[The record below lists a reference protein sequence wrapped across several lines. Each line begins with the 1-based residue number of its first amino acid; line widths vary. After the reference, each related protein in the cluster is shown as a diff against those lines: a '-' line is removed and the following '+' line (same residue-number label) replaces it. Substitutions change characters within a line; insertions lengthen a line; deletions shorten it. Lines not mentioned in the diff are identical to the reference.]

1 MKTNATFLDELI
13 YLIENSDLISDNDK
27 ESYIKEI
34 QETGLSS
41 HLRQELAYIFQ
52 EEKSDLDGDIALLTE
67 YFDDQTRLVEKEKE
81 QNLDDSAWVIE
92 KFEQDSG
99 AMLEDYKI
107 KIWEIE
113 ENYDKNMESLSEKWE
128 QNEIEQIRSSM
139 NAPKNDDA

>member
-81 QNLDDSAWVIE
+81 QNLDDSA
-92 KFEQDSG
+92 
-99 AMLEDYKI
+99 
-107 KIWEIE
+107 
-113 ENYDKNMESLSEKWE
+113 
-128 QNEIEQIRSSM
+128 
-139 NAPKNDDA
+139 